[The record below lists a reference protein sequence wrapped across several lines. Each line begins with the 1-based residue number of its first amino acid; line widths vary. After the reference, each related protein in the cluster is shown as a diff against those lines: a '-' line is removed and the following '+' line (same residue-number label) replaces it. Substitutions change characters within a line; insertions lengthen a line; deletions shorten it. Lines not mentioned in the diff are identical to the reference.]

1 MQDKNT
7 KMNLAELQVTVVEA
21 YRQQL
26 AAHLPDVEI
35 LDVFATNGI
44 IEVKLNDAAIRD
56 LATSHRVVKLAIEVE
71 DKFNVTLLPCM
82 VPLQD

>member
-1 MQDKNT
+1 
-7 KMNLAELQVTVVEA
+7 MNLTELPAAVVEV

-56 LATSHRVVKLAIEVE
+56 LATSHRVVKLAIKVE
-71 DKFNVTLLPCM
+71 DKFNMTLLPCM